1 MSNTVG
7 SLTLGETGTVD
18 AIDAP
23 KELKR
28 RLMDMGFTRGV
39 AVKMVKVAPLG
50 DPIEVELRGYNLC
63 LRKAEGE
70 HISLQ
75 QEPMK

>member
-1 MSNTVG
+1 MKKTVG
-7 SLTLGETGTVD
+7 GLTLGETGTVD
-18 AIDAP
+18 TIVAP
-23 KELKR
+23 KPLKR

-63 LRKAEGE
+63 LRKAEGD

-75 QEPMK
+75 ETK

>member
-1 MSNTVG
+1 
-7 SLTLGETGTVD
+7 
-18 AIDAP
+18 
-23 KELKR
+23 
-28 RLMDMGFTRGV
+28 MGFTRGV

-70 HISLQ
+70 HISLRQ
-75 QEPMK
+75 TI